1 MKTEFVTC
9 QIIGPFT
16 VFSRLSDIVRSL
28 LTSVYFCYSGA
39 ECKTSRTP
47 REDWIC
53 RKGETTA
60 TPTNEWG
67 DQSLWL
73 FYYVFLNFINHNVL
87 FPFFLLKGPWL
98 RLFWS
103 LMFRSLHFHD
113 REKLLAR
120 QVSPCSQNHLL
131 LIKGTCRKIW
141 IYSLSH
147 LFYRDGRL
155 IFFILEFFK
164 EFNKTTGDCL
174 WGENGLGRKT

>member
-1 MKTEFVTC
+1 MDIFVTQELNVKLAELQEKTE
-9 QIIGPFT
+9 
-16 VFSRLSDIVRSL
+16 S
-28 LTSVYFCYSGA
+28 A
-39 ECKTSRTP
+39 EKERQQQLQQM
-47 REDWIC
+47 
-53 RKGETTA
+53 
-60 TPTNEWG
+60 NEVI
-67 DQSLWL
+67 QSLWL

-87 FPFFLLKGPWL
+87 SPFFLLKGPWL

-164 EFNKTTGDCL
+164 EFNKTTGNCL
-174 WGENGLGRKT
+174 WGETGLGRKT